1 MDNIPIGELLTFLWN
16 VIKEPVAYIDY
27 EQNLRTLET
36 KMHELLHLKDDLTEN
51 MQMAEV
57 RSMRSQVT
65 GWFSRVGRMIT
76 EVDELMDQATQ
87 EMQKNCFGS
96 CCPKNCWSRYKIG
109 KKIDEKL
116 KAVSDHIYKGEK
128 YLSSVPS
135 PVETVMR
142 CLCDLEKSTIGIYG
156 PGGVGKTALLTQV
169 SNNLLSSQ
177 LQFDFVI
184 WVVASQDPDSE
195 RIQGDIGKEIGFL
208 EDRWKGKSFQQKAR
222 EVSSVL
228 SQKKFVLLLDDLCK
242 PVDLAEVGVP
252 SRENGSKLVF
262 TTSSEELCNSMGAEE
277 KIRVGG
283 LAWDKA
289 WKLFQEK
296 VGEDTLN
303 IHPEIPKQAETI
315 AKMCNGLPLALIT
328 VGRAMAFRKTLS
340 EWRHS
345 IEALSRATA
354 EFPST
359 PHQDFVLVKFGYDSL
374 PNSRRERPAYL
385 VKAGTQLADAPEV
398 GKWEVVRKV
407 SLMANNIQNL
417 SKAAR
422 CNDLVTLLLSRNNLK
437 MISDT
442 FFQSMPSLKVLDLS
456 KNREIT
462 ELPSGIL
469 KLVSLQYLNLSW
481 TGIRQI
487 PVQLKNLVKL
497 KCLNLAHTYELRTIP
512 MQVISN
518 FSSLTVLRMAHCGSS
533 DRAVGDGVQTG
544 GPGSLAR
551 DLHCLEHLN
560 LLTITIRSLYSL
572 QTFASFS
579 KFQAAT
585 RELSHQQFQHA
596 RSLDMSLLGGMNG
609 LDELEIIDCINLK
622 DVGISNSSITSET
635 SFHSLRRVSIVNCS
649 ALEDLTW
656 LTLAQNIRF
665 LKISRCSKMEEIIR
679 QEKSG
684 QRNLKMFEKLE
695 CLKLVSLP
703 NLKVIYPDALPFP
716 YLKEIF
722 VDDCPNL
729 RKLPL
734 NSNSAKEHRIVI
746 QGWEDWWRRLEWE
759 DEAAQHTFLPSF
771 KGCL

>member
-16 VIKEPVAYIDY
+16 VFKEPVAYIDY

-57 RSMRSQVT
+57 RGMRSQVT
-65 GWFSRVGRMIT
+65 GWFSRVGRMKT
-76 EVDELMDQATQ
+76 EIDELMDQATQ

-116 KAVSDHIYKGEK
+116 KAVSDHIDKGEN

-135 PVETVMR
+135 PVGSIMR
-142 CLCDLEKSTIGIYG
+142 CLRESEKSTIGIYG

-228 SQKKFVLLLDDLCK
+228 SQKKFVLLLDDLWK

-262 TTSSEELCNSMGAEE
+262 TTRSEELCNSMGAEE

-283 LAWDKA
+283 LARDKA

-303 IHPEIPKQAETI
+303 IHPEIPRLAETI

-340 EWRHS
+340 EWHHS

-374 PNSRRERPAYL
+374 PSDKVRSCFLYCALFPEGFLHKKVRP
-385 VKAGTQLADAPEV
+385 D
-398 GKWEVVRKV
+398 R
-407 SLMANNIQNL
+407 
-417 SKAAR
+417 
-422 CNDLVTLLLSRNNLK
+422 LL
-437 MISDT
+437 DWG
-442 FFQSMPSLKVLDLS
+442 
-456 KNREIT
+456 
-462 ELPSGIL
+462 GIL
-469 KLVSLQYLNLSW
+469 
-481 TGIRQI
+481 G
-487 PVQLKNLVKL
+487 
-497 KCLNLAHTYELRTIP
+497 
-512 MQVISN
+512 
-518 FSSLTVLRMAHCGSS
+518 
-533 DRAVGDGVQTG
+533 
-544 GPGSLAR
+544 
-551 DLHCLEHLN
+551 
-560 LLTITIRSLYSL
+560 
-572 QTFASFS
+572 
-579 KFQAAT
+579 
-585 RELSHQQFQHA
+585 
-596 RSLDMSLLGGMNG
+596 
-609 LDELEIIDCINLK
+609 CI
-622 DVGISNSSITSET
+622 
-635 SFHSLRRVSIVNCS
+635 
-649 ALEDLTW
+649 
-656 LTLAQNIRF
+656 
-665 LKISRCSKMEEIIR
+665 
-679 QEKSG
+679 
-684 QRNLKMFEKLE
+684 
-695 CLKLVSLP
+695 
-703 NLKVIYPDALPFP
+703 
-716 YLKEIF
+716 
-722 VDDCPNL
+722 
-729 RKLPL
+729 
-734 NSNSAKEHRIVI
+734 
-746 QGWEDWWRRLEWE
+746 
-759 DEAAQHTFLPSF
+759 
-771 KGCL
+771 

>member
-374 PNSRRERPAYL
+374 PSDKVRSCFLYCALFPEGFCIKKSDLIDYWIGEGFLGAYSDACEARIEGHTIIDILAQACLLKDEGRDVKMHQVIRNMALWVDSRRERPAYL

-417 SKAAR
+417 SQKQLGA
-422 CNDLVTLLLSRNNLK
+422 
-437 MISDT
+437 MI
-442 FFQSMPSLKVLDLS
+442 
-456 KNREIT
+456 
-462 ELPSGIL
+462 
-469 KLVSLQYLNLSW
+469 W
-481 TGIRQI
+481 
-487 PVQLKNLVKL
+487 
-497 KCLNLAHTYELRTIP
+497 
-512 MQVISN
+512 
-518 FSSLTVLRMAHCGSS
+518 
-533 DRAVGDGVQTG
+533 
-544 GPGSLAR
+544 
-551 DLHCLEHLN
+551 
-560 LLTITIRSLYSL
+560 
-572 QTFASFS
+572 
-579 KFQAAT
+579 
-585 RELSHQQFQHA
+585 
-596 RSLDMSLLGGMNG
+596 
-609 LDELEIIDCINLK
+609 
-622 DVGISNSSITSET
+622 
-635 SFHSLRRVSIVNCS
+635 
-649 ALEDLTW
+649 
-656 LTLAQNIRF
+656 
-665 LKISRCSKMEEIIR
+665 
-679 QEKSG
+679 
-684 QRNLKMFEKLE
+684 
-695 CLKLVSLP
+695 
-703 NLKVIYPDALPFP
+703 
-716 YLKEIF
+716 
-722 VDDCPNL
+722 
-729 RKLPL
+729 
-734 NSNSAKEHRIVI
+734 
-746 QGWEDWWRRLEWE
+746 
-759 DEAAQHTFLPSF
+759 
-771 KGCL
+771 